1 MRDLKTV
8 HTKRIA
14 LFLPHLDVAGG
25 LGVHARML
33 VNALARVTADCQY
46 FVLHPA
52 DPAGLFPTTAAE
64 VFDRYS
70 VDRRFS
76 FHPIAIPPGFSLAEP
91 LDPILKEPLESLAP
105 DRLYG
110 SYYTG
115 MAKPPCPQRVTFHD
129 AGFLENPAG
138 FGATAAVRTRT
149 LAAIRPAIESIHCIS
164 HDAQRRICE
173 RLPWDHSRTTVI
185 WHALPDS
192 EATYASAKSSSRPP
206 SPPYFFSPV
215 GAATGFNRQRKNLP
229 VAVSAFRKLNR
240 PDVIF
245 LIAGTAMLNDRVLG
259 ELLPSGE
266 RGTIADGVWTS
277 DDGRVVIKPTIER
290 VEFLRQMRHAAAVV
304 YPSRYEGFGIPVI
317 EAMALGVPLIAARA
331 TSIPE
336 IVGDAARLIDPDDR
350 DGFATAMDDVLR
362 HDSTPF
368 IDRGTQRLELF
379 HPGRLGMAMSAW
391 LTR

>member
-1 MRDLKTV
+1 LNTEPA
-8 HTKRIA
+8 KRIA

-33 VNALARVTADCQY
+33 VRALARVTADCQY
-46 FVLHPA
+46 FLLHPA

-64 VFDRYS
+64 RFDRS
-70 VDRRFS
+70 SADRRFS
-76 FHPIAIPPGFSLAEP
+76 FHPIAIPNGFSLAEP
-91 LDPILKEPLESLAP
+91 LDPILKQPLQPLKP

-115 MAKPPCPQRVTFHD
+115 MAKPPCPQRITFHD

-138 FGATAAVRTRT
+138 FGATAAVRTQT
-149 LAAIRPAIESIHCIS
+149 LAAIRSAIDSIHCIS
-164 HDAQRRICE
+164 HDARRRICE
-173 RLPWDHSRTTVI
+173 RLPWDRSRTAMI
-185 WHALPDS
+185 WHALPDT
-192 EATYASAKSSSRPP
+192 EASYAAAKSSARPP
-206 SPPYFFSPV
+206 GPTYFLSPV

-240 PDVIF
+240 PDVTF
-245 LIAGTAMLNDRVLG
+245 LIAGTATLNDRVLG

-290 VEFLRQMRHAAAVV
+290 DEFLRQMRHAAAVV

-336 IVGDAARLIDPDDR
+336 IVGDAARLIDPDDL
-350 DGFATAMDDVLR
+350 DGFATAMNDVLN
-362 HDSTPF
+362 HDSASF
-368 IDRGTQRLELF
+368 IERGTQRLELF
-379 HPGRLGMAMSAW
+379 HPARLGMAMAAW
-391 LTR
+391 LMG